1 MNKTLVTAFC
11 AAGLLMG
18 TSVVMAQDAGMT
30 PPPSPHEEM
39 GPRPHELR
47 GRHPEKM
54 QDRLAEEL
62 KLTEEQKA
70 ELQKV
75 RDENREKMKPL
86 MEQMKELRKQM
97 DDLRKADMDSF
108 ETILTPEQKKAFEEI
123 KAKRHVEMKQK
134 REKIRKDFGMR
145 HGPRGERGAD
155 MLPPPSPAE

>member
-1 MNKTLVTAFC
+1 MNKTLMTAFC

-18 TSVVMAQDAGMT
+18 TSVVMAQDPGMT
-30 PPPSPHEEM
+30 PPLPPHEEM
-39 GPRPHELR
+39 GPRPHEFR
-47 GRHPEKM
+47 GRHPGKM

-108 ETILTPEQKKAFEEI
+108 EAILTPEQKTTFEEI
-123 KAKRHVEMKQK
+123 KAKRHSDMKQK
-134 REKIRKDFGMR
+134 MEKIRKDMGMR
-145 HGPRGERGAD
+145 HGPRGDKGAD
-155 MLPPPSPAE
+155 MLPSPPPAK